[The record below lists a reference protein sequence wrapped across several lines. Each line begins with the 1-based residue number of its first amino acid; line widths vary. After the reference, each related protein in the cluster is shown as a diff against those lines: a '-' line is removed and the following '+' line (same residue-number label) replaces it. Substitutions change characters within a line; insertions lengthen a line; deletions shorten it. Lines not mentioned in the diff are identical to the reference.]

1 MASVDLNF
9 DYNKIQSK
17 LNATKT
23 YANVKSKYNDANKIV
38 GDSFEK
44 SKKDVSQSLDKFKDQ
59 TKRYQKQIKN
69 QFEQLLD
76 LANTTGGNGSGSPS
90 YIKSLLIRTINNVQP
105 RLRTI
110 VMQDCLTALGCDQQQ
125 TYGANQEV
133 YVKVGSVD
141 LFSRLKIDP
150 NDEVGK
156 IIYEKDPVTSTSTY
170 PFSMNHQMYNLTQ
183 NGQTFA
189 YNGKSNQKLF
199 DIQYMENQPAALGGA
214 TGPWYQVKL
223 ADRLNSVNRVG
234 EFMIDYYDTI
244 KMAENTDI
252 MASIMES
259 LCGAVSM
266 KVDAGTSQV
275 QNASQAELIMA
286 RILGLCFDGGGA
298 GGNNEIDVS
307 GVAKVPE
314 LDGVDDSFFEF
325 TDIDLRNIDLRVGN
339 IKNGVVQFEDCDNV
353 LLPVNYEDIISA
365 LGQLNFV
372 EGSEFETAANNIS
385 DVLANNPAWQGIGLN
400 IDAKVAVDTNF
411 IKLISNGVI
420 SSLITPKM
428 ILPIIAMSKALGNNV
443 TDDIKSFTDFAKIFK
458 SFFINLAS
466 KVGAI
471 FVEEIYKLVK
481 SDILRLLQS
490 VITDIVKEKQ
500 IKKYAMILKL
510 ISLLLFLAG
519 ILNDFR
525 RCKSL
530 VDDIFKILN
539 LINLP
544 GFGGSPVP
552 LPIMLAAQFCD
563 GYSETR
569 AFIGAVEEMQKAGIP
584 TGDMPSGA
592 PNLELISKLGQM
604 KAMAFEEAENNK
616 VQIAVG
622 PLTITPAGFTVPAN
636 AFGKKF

>member
-1 MASVDLNF
+1 MPSVDLNY

-23 YANVKSKYNDANKIV
+23 YKNAKSKYDDANKKV
-38 GDSFEK
+38 GDTFEK
-44 SKKDVSQSLDKFKDQ
+44 SKKDVSQSLDKFKEQ

-76 LANTTGGNGSGSPS
+76 LGNTTGGKGSGSPS
-90 YIKSLLIRTINNVQP
+90 YIKGLLIKTINNVQP

-110 VMQDCLTALGCDQQQ
+110 VMEDCLTALGCDQQQ
-125 TYGANQEV
+125 TYSADDV
-133 YVKVGSVD
+133 YVKVGSID
-141 LFSRLKIDP
+141 LFNRLKIDP
-150 NDEVGK
+150 SDEVGK
-156 IIYEKDPVTSTSTY
+156 IIYEKDPATPSSTY
-170 PFSMNHQMYNLTQ
+170 PFSMNRKMYSLIQDNTV
-183 NGQTFA
+183 
-189 YNGKSNQKLF
+189 YNYVGKSGQPLF
-199 DIQYMENQPAALGGA
+199 RIQYSEFGQAGE
-214 TGPWYQVKL
+214 TGPWYKVSL
-223 ADRLNSVNRVG
+223 ENRTNSVNRVG
-234 EFMIDYYDTI
+234 EFMVDYYDTI
-244 KMAENTDI
+244 KMSENTDV
-252 MASIMES
+252 MGSIMES

-266 KVDAGTSQV
+266 KASAGTSQV
-275 QNASQAELIMA
+275 ENASKYELILA
-286 RILGLCFDGGGA
+286 RILGLCFDSGGDS
-298 GGNNEIDVS
+298 NNEIDVS

-353 LLPVNYEDIISA
+353 LLPVNYEEIVSA

-372 EGSEFETAANNIS
+372 EGSEFENAANNIS
-385 DVLANNPAWQGIGLN
+385 DILANNPAWQGIGIN
-400 IDAKVAVDTNF
+400 VDAKVTVDTNF
-411 IKLISNGVI
+411 IKLITNGMI
-420 SSLITPKM
+420 SALITPKM
-428 ILPIIAMSKALGNNV
+428 ILPIIVMFKSLGNTIADN
-443 TDDIKSFTDFAKIFK
+443 IKSFTDFAKIFK

-471 FVEEIYKLVK
+471 FVEELYRLIK
-481 SDILRLLQS
+481 SDILQLIQS

-525 RCKSL
+525 KCKSL
-530 VDDIFKILN
+530 VDDIFRILN

-592 PNLELISKLGQM
+592 PNLEMISKFSQM
-604 KAMAFEEAENNK
+604 KSMAFEEAENNK

-622 PLTITPAGFTVPAN
+622 PLTITPAGFTIPSN

>member
-1 MASVDLNF
+1 MPSVDLNF
-9 DYNKIQSK
+9 DYNKIQGK

-23 YANVKSKYNDANKIV
+23 YKNAKSKYDDANKKV
-38 GDSFEK
+38 GESFEK
-44 SKKDVSQSLDKFKDQ
+44 SKKDVSQSLDKFKEQ

-76 LANTTGGNGSGSPS
+76 LANTTGGKGSGSPS
-90 YIKSLLIRTINNVQP
+90 YIKSLLIRTVNNVQP

-110 VMQDCLTALGCDQQQ
+110 VMEDCLTALGCDQQQ
-125 TYGANQEV
+125 TYGSKDV
-133 YVKVGSVD
+133 WVKVGSVD

-150 NDEVGK
+150 EDEVGK
-156 IIYEKDPVTSTSTY
+156 IIYEKDPVTPSSTY
-170 PFSMNHQMYNLTQ
+170 PFSMNRKMYGLIQDNT
-183 NGQTFA
+183 T
-189 YNGKSNQKLF
+189 YSYVGKSGQPLF
-199 DIQYMENQPAALGGA
+199 KIQYSEQGQYGE
-214 TGPWYQVKL
+214 TGPWYKVSL
-223 ADRLNSVNRVG
+223 ENRANSVNRVG
-234 EFMIDYYDTI
+234 EFMIDYYDTV
-244 KMAENTDI
+244 KMSENTDV
-252 MASIMES
+252 MGSIMES

-275 QNASQAELIMA
+275 ENASKYELILA
-286 RILGLCFDGGGA
+286 RILGLCFDSGA
-298 GGNNEIDVS
+298 SDGEIDVS

-353 LLPVNYEDIISA
+353 LLPVNYEEIVTA

-372 EGSEFETAANNIS
+372 EGSEFENAANNIS
-385 DVLANNPAWQGIGLN
+385 DVLANNPAWQGIGIN
-400 IDAKVAVDTNF
+400 VSPKVAVDTNF
-411 IKLISNGVI
+411 IKLITNGMI
-420 SSLITPKM
+420 SALITPKM
-428 ILPIIAMSKALGNNV
+428 ILPIIAMSKALGNNI
-443 TDDIKSFTDFAKIFK
+443 TDGIKSFMDFAKIFK
-458 SFFINLAS
+458 SFFINLVS

-471 FVEEIYKLVK
+471 FVEELYRLIK
-481 SDILRLLQS
+481 SDILQLIQS

-525 RCKSL
+525 KCKSL
-530 VDDIFKILN
+530 VDDIFRILN

-592 PNLELISKLGQM
+592 PNLELISKFSQM

-622 PLTITPAGFTVPAN
+622 PLTITPAGFTVPSN

>member
-1 MASVDLNF
+1 MPSVDLNF

-23 YANVKSKYNDANKIV
+23 YKDAKSKYDDANKKV

-44 SKKDVSQSLDKFKDQ
+44 SKKDVSQSLDKFKEQ
-59 TKRYQKQIKN
+59 TKRYQKQVKT

-90 YIKSLLIRTINNVQP
+90 YIKNLLIRTINNVQP

-110 VMQDCLTALGCDQQQ
+110 VLSDCLTALGCDQQQ
-125 TYGANQEV
+125 TYGSNQEV
-133 YVKVGSVD
+133 WIKVGSVD
-141 LFSRLKIDP
+141 LFNRLKIDP
-150 NDEVGK
+150 DDEVGK
-156 IIYEKDPVTSTSTY
+156 IIYEKDPVSSSSTY
-170 PFSMNHQMYNLTQ
+170 PFSMNRKMYNLIQDNT
-183 NGQTFA
+183 T
-189 YNGKSNQKLF
+189 YNYVGKSTQPLF
-199 DIQYMENQPAALGGA
+199 NIQYNELGQFGE
-214 TGPWYQVKL
+214 TGPWYKVTL
-223 ADRLNSVNRVG
+223 ANRLNNVNRVG
-234 EFMIDYYDTI
+234 EFMVDYYDTI
-244 KMAENTDI
+244 KMSENTDI
-252 MASIMES
+252 MGSIMES

-275 QNASQAELIMA
+275 QNASQYEVILA
-286 RILGLCFDGGGA
+286 RILGLCFDGGS
-298 GGNNEIDVS
+298 GNKEIDVS

-314 LDGVDDSFFEF
+314 LDGIDDAFFEF
-325 TDIDLRNIDLRVGN
+325 TDIDLRNIDIRVGN
-339 IKNGVVQFEDCDNV
+339 IKNGVVQFEDCNNV
-353 LLPVNYEDIISA
+353 LLPVNYEEIVA
-365 LGQLNFV
+365 GLGQLNFV
-372 EGSEFETAANNIS
+372 EGSQFEDAANNIS
-385 DVLANNPAWQGIGLN
+385 DILANNPAWLGIGVN
-400 IDAKVAVDTNF
+400 VNPQVVVDTNF
-411 IKLISNGVI
+411 IKLITNGMI
-420 SSLITPKM
+420 SALITPKM
-428 ILPIIAMSKALGNNV
+428 ILPIIVMSKSLGNEYV
-443 TDDIKSFTDFAKIFK
+443 DGIKSFTDFAKIYK

-471 FVEEIYKLVK
+471 FVEELYKLIK
-481 SDILRLLQS
+481 SDILKLLQS

-510 ISLLLFLAG
+510 IALLLIIAG
-519 ILNDFR
+519 LLNDYR
-525 RCKSL
+525 KCKSL
-530 VDDIFKILN
+530 VDDIFRVLN

-544 GFGGSPVP
+544 GFGTNSVP
-552 LPIMLAAQFCD
+552 LPLMFAAEFCD

-592 PNLELISKLGQM
+592 PNLEMISKFSQM

-622 PLTITPAGFTVPAN
+622 PLTLTPAGFTVPAN

>member
-1 MASVDLNF
+1 MPSVDLNF

-23 YANVKSKYNDANKIV
+23 YTNVKSKYNDANKKV

-44 SKKDVSQSLDKFKDQ
+44 SKKDVSQSLDKFKEQ
-59 TKRYQKQIKN
+59 TKRYQKQVKT

-90 YIKSLLIRTINNVQP
+90 YIKNLLIRTINNVQP

-110 VMQDCLTALGCDQQQ
+110 VLSDCLTALGCDQQQ
-125 TYGANQEV
+125 TYGSNQEV
-133 YVKVGSVD
+133 WIKVGSVD

-156 IIYEKDPVTSTSTY
+156 IIYEKNPVTSSSTY
-170 PFSMNHQMYNLTQ
+170 PFSMNHQMYNLIQ
-183 NGQTFA
+183 NGQTFG
-189 YNGKSNQKLF
+189 YYGKSGQKLF
-199 DIQYMENQPAALGGA
+199 DIKYSELGKNQE
-214 TGPWYQVKL
+214 TGPWYYIKFSN
-223 ADRLNSVNRVG
+223 RLNDVNRVG

-252 MASIMES
+252 MGSIMES
-259 LCGAVSM
+259 LCGAISM

-275 QNASQAELIMA
+275 QNASQYELILA
-286 RILGLCFDGGGA
+286 RILGLCFDSGA
-298 GGNNEIDVS
+298 SNGEIDVS
-307 GVAKVPE
+307 GVAKIPE
-314 LDGVDDSFFEF
+314 LDGVDNSFFEF

-339 IKNGVVQFEDCDNV
+339 IKNGVVQFEDCGNV
-353 LLPVNYEDIISA
+353 LLPVNYENIITA
-365 LGQLNFV
+365 LGQLNHV
-372 EGSEFETAANNIS
+372 DGSQFETAANNIS
-385 DVLANNPAWQGIGLN
+385 DVLANNPAWQGIGIN
-400 IDAKVAVDTNF
+400 VNPKVVIDTNF
-411 IKLISNGVI
+411 IKLITNGLI
-420 SSLITPKM
+420 SSLITPKI
-428 ILPIIAMSKALGNNV
+428 ILPIIAMSKALGNNI

-458 SFFINLAS
+458 SFFINLVS

-471 FVEEIYKLVK
+471 FVEELYKLIK
-481 SDILRLLQS
+481 SDILKLLQS

-500 IKKYAMILKL
+500 IKKYSMILKL
-510 ISLLLFLAG
+510 IALLLIIAG
-519 ILNDFR
+519 LLNDYR
-525 RCKSL
+525 KCKSL
-530 VDDIFKILN
+530 VDDIFRVLN

-544 GFGGSPVP
+544 GFGTNSVP
-552 LPIMLAAQFCD
+552 LPLMFAAEFCD

-592 PNLELISKLGQM
+592 PNLEMISKFSQM
-604 KAMAFEEAENNK
+604 KAMAFEDSENNK